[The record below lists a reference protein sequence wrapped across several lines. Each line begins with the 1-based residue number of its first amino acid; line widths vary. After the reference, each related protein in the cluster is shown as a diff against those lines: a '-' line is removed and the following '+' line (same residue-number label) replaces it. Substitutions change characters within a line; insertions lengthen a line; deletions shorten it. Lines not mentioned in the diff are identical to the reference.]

1 MPDGRTK
8 DVVLILMTI
17 YSVVLF
23 AIVGGIGIGIKGS
36 DPSVYGTGVLT

>member
-23 AIVGGIGIGIKGS
+23 AIVGGIGIGIKGTLLYTE
-36 DPSVYGTGVLT
+36 PEF